1 MQFDRKELAEEI
13 LLREHIRKAI
23 KIVKKRKFES
33 NLKQLNEEKELRRI
47 IRKLIIQEA
56 KKVPKWDS
64 YGKNNL
70 DVMFMKTNF
79 LDALET
85 GYKSLTTTQQQ
96 RESFKIHIIE
106 NVKDILNQERAKGEE
121 EQKPVDIMEEEELNI
136 TIDDELMGLPPEV
149 EKKSEEDK
157 DMEEFKVEGEDY
169 SGLREAYDAFNLIRD
184 TLLKFWGKMDLEEDK
199 DIFYDNLVQQLGLYF
214 DNWEGQLTP
223 TPGEETLTPEEPAPE
238 DLDLGI
244 EGGEEE
250 LELEL

>member
-96 RESFKIHIIE
+96 RESFKIHII
-106 NVKDILNQERAKGEE
+106 V
-121 EQKPVDIMEEEELNI
+121 
-136 TIDDELMGLPPEV
+136 
-149 EKKSEEDK
+149 
-157 DMEEFKVEGEDY
+157 
-169 SGLREAYDAFNLIRD
+169 IRD